1 MGPVRLSSGSESS
14 ALGGSRMLGMTYL
27 TKRDSLLVCRL
38 GSGDVLG
45 TDVSLSVPAAGAGA
59 GTTGDGE
66 GIASSSSMG
75 WSSRVSLSAEMMAS
89 SYPLS
94 ACCAWNPRKLA

>member
-14 ALGGSRMLGMTYL
+14 ESALGGSRMLGMTKL
-27 TKRDSLLVCRL
+27 AKRDSLLICRF

-45 TDVSLSVPAAGAGA
+45 TDVSLSEPTARVGA

-94 ACCAWNPRKLA
+94 AYCA